1 VLVLSAGLVPRMQEM
16 KNAENVI
23 EILAKPIKGSV
34 LVDAVNGI
42 IARQQVHQKNR
53 QRIVERLGPHLHK
66 H

>member
-1 VLVLSAGLVPRMQEM
+1 MQEM

-53 QRIVERLGPHLHK
+53 QRIVERLGPRLHK